1 MQSTCMAAIGGE
13 GVYLLDNLNTLPNSS
28 EPNMYILELFD
39 QCATYPLSLSPPP
52 FSHWRLVSVDCFGD
66 LLIFLLQAISRL
78 TLSVYFSFLLR
89 PSCDICLKRSMLLIL
104 SSLLLC
110 FINHD
115 SHMGPTPY
123 PCSHRHTNRT

>member
-52 FSHWRLVSVDCFGD
+52 LLPLEVGQCRLFWGSAD
-66 LLIFLLQAISRL
+66 
-78 TLSVYFSFLLR
+78 
-89 PSCDICLKRSMLLIL
+89 L
-104 SSLLLC
+104 SSPGDFALNPLC
-110 FINHD
+110 LF
-115 SHMGPTPY
+115 
-123 PCSHRHTNRT
+123 